1 MVSFLFLSEIR
12 HCIVEK
18 QRTPALVSVG
28 LVPIRVVLEKTVQSK
43 IICWSNRVTKESHW
57 QMYGH

>member
-1 MVSFLFLSEIR
+1 M
-12 HCIVEK
+12 EK

-28 LVPIRVVLEKTVQSK
+28 LVPIRVVLEITVQSK